1 VIGWWLSSNF
11 PLRAGAVSDR
21 TFLEEISIR
30 SIGVIEHSTLEIS
43 PGLTV
48 LTGETGAGKTM
59 ILTALNLILGGKSDS
74 SLVRKGSERLVAS
87 GSFSVP
93 KSLQDSFEE
102 HGLQVEDGQLILTR
116 TVNADGK
123 SKATSNAISV
133 PSSALAAASEN
144 LVEVHAQAAN
154 LNMTKAAKQ
163 RDLLDRFG
171 GKELHS
177 ALVKYQSELANYHEL
192 KSRITAMKKSIDS
205 RDAQLSEL
213 REFAAVMGKLK
224 LERGE
229 LQEITTEIGRLSSV
243 EDLRM
248 AAQNASSVI
257 EEEESGS
264 LTTLGITRKSL
275 DSVRAKDPQI
285 EELYQ
290 RVSEAFFLV
299 DDAKG
304 VLASYLA
311 NLEADPARLDYL
323 NARKAEIN
331 ALIKKHGGSQSSD
344 DELIALI
351 ERFESSKNAIADLE
365 GGDERLKEL
374 ESELIGIKKKLVAAA
389 KSLTSIRSENAGKLS
404 KEVTKEIQQLS
415 MPHTSFHCQVQSADY
430 SALKESD
437 FTALGCDEITMLI
450 QSHKDGPLVP
460 LAKGASGG
468 EMSRVMLA
476 LEVVLAATHPVGTYV
491 FDEVDAG
498 VGGKAAIEV
507 GRRLHALSQHA
518 QVIVVTHL
526 PQVAAWADSH
536 FVVTKNSDGSVTES
550 NVRKVVK
557 EDRVEEIAR
566 MLAGMES
573 STSAREHATELL
585 ELPLSKR

>member
-1 VIGWWLSSNF
+1 M
-11 PLRAGAVSDR
+11 SDR

-74 SLVRKGSERLVAS
+74 SLVRKGSERLVAC

-102 HGLQVEDGQLILTR
+102 NGLQVEDGQLILTR

-163 RDLLDRFG
+163 RDLLDRFA
-171 GKELHS
+171 GKELNTV
-177 ALVKYQSELANYHEL
+177 LMNYQSELANYHEL
-192 KSRITAMKKSIDS
+192 KSRISAMKKSIDS
-205 RDAQLSEL
+205 RDAQLVEL
-213 REFAAVMGKLK
+213 REFAVVMGKLK

-229 LQEITTEIGRLSSV
+229 LQGITTEIGRLSSV
-243 EDLRM
+243 EDLRV
-248 AAQNASSVI
+248 AAQTASSVI

-304 VLASYLA
+304 ILASYIA
-311 NLEADPARLDYL
+311 NLEADPVRLDYL

-331 ALIKKHGGSQSSD
+331 ALIKKYGGSQSGD

-389 KSLTSIRSENAGKLS
+389 KSLTSIRSENASKLS

-415 MPHTSFHCQVQSADY
+415 MPHTSFHCQVHSADY
-430 SALKESD
+430 NALKESD
-437 FTALGCDEITMLI
+437 FTALGCDEIAMLI
-450 QSHKDGPLVP
+450 QGHKDGPLVP

>member
-1 VIGWWLSSNF
+1 M
-11 PLRAGAVSDR
+11 SDR

-30 SIGVIEHSTLEIS
+30 SIGVIEHSILEIS

-93 KSLQDSFEE
+93 KSLHASFEE
-102 HGLQVEDGQLILTR
+102 AGLEVEDGQLILTR

-123 SKATSNAISV
+123 SKATSNAIAV
-133 PSSALAAASEN
+133 PSSVLAAASEN

-171 GKELHS
+171 GKELNS
-177 ALVKYQSELANYHEL
+177 ALMNYQSELANYHEL
-192 KSRITAMKKSIDS
+192 KSRISAMKKSIDS

-213 REFAAVMGKLK
+213 REFATVMGKLK

-229 LQEITTEIGRLSSV
+229 LQQITTEIGRLSSV
-243 EDLRM
+243 EDLRL
-248 AAQNASSVI
+248 AAQSASSVI

-264 LTTLGITRKSL
+264 LTTLGIARKSL
-275 DSVRAKDPQI
+275 DLVRAKDPQI

-290 RVSEAFFLV
+290 KVSEAFFLV

-304 VLASYLA
+304 VLASYIS

-323 NARKAEIN
+323 NSRKAEIN
-331 ALIKKHGGSQSSD
+331 ALIKKYGGSQSAD

-374 ESELIGIKKKLVAAA
+374 ETELSGIKKKLVTTA
-389 KSLTSIRSENAGKLS
+389 KLLTSIRTQSAGKLS
-404 KEVTKEIQQLS
+404 EQVTKEIQQLS
-415 MPHTSFHCQVQSADY
+415 MPHTSFHCQLESADY
-430 SALKESD
+430 DALKESD
-437 FTALGCDEITMLI
+437 FSALGCDEIAMLI
-450 QSHKDGPLVP
+450 RGHKDGPLVP

-507 GRRLHALSQHA
+507 GRRLHALSEHA

-557 EDRVEEIAR
+557 EDRIEEIAR

>member
-1 VIGWWLSSNF
+1 VIDWWQNSNF

-171 GKELHS
+171 GKELHA
-177 ALVKYQSELANYHEL
+177 ALVNYQSELANYHEL

-304 VLASYLA
+304 VLASYIA

-331 ALIKKHGGSQSSD
+331 ALIKKYGGSQSGD

-374 ESELIGIKKKLVAAA
+374 ETELVGIKRKLVAAA
-389 KSLTSIRSENAGKLS
+389 KSLTSIRSDSATKLS
-404 KEVTKEIQQLS
+404 KEVTKEVQQLS
-415 MPHTSFHCQVQSADY
+415 MPHTSFHCQVQTADY
-430 SALKESD
+430 NALKESD
-437 FTALGCDEITMLI
+437 FTALGCDEIAMLI
-450 QSHKDGPLVP
+450 QGHKDGPLVP

-557 EDRVEEIAR
+557 DDRVEEIAR

-585 ELPLSKR
+585 ELPLLKR

>member
-1 VIGWWLSSNF
+1 M
-11 PLRAGAVSDR
+11 SDR

-59 ILTALNLILGGKSDS
+59 ILTALNLILGGKSDN

-177 ALVKYQSELANYHEL
+177 SLVNYQSELANYHEL
-192 KSRITAMKKSIDS
+192 KSRISAMKKSIDS
-205 RDAQLSEL
+205 RDAQLGEL
-213 REFAAVMGKLK
+213 REFAAAMGKLK

-243 EDLRM
+243 EDLRL

-304 VLASYLA
+304 VLASYIA

-331 ALIKKHGGSQSSD
+331 ALIKKYGGSQSAD
-344 DELIALI
+344 DELISLI
-351 ERFESSKNAIADLE
+351 ERFESSKNAISDLE

-374 ESELIGIKKKLVAAA
+374 ETELVGIKKKLVVAA
-389 KSLTSIRSENAGKLS
+389 KSLTSIRGENAGKLS

-430 SALKESD
+430 NSLKESD
-437 FTALGCDEITMLI
+437 FTALGCDEIAMLI
-450 QSHKDGPLVP
+450 QGHKDGPLVP

>member
-1 VIGWWLSSNF
+1 
-11 PLRAGAVSDR
+11 
-21 TFLEEISIR
+21 
-30 SIGVIEHSTLEIS
+30 
-43 PGLTV
+43 
-48 LTGETGAGKTM
+48 M

-93 KSLQDSFEE
+93 KSLHSSFEE
-102 HGLQVEDGQLILTR
+102 NGLQIEDGQLILTR

-123 SKATSNAISV
+123 SKATSNAIAV
-133 PSSALAAASEN
+133 PSSVLAAASEN

-171 GKELHS
+171 GKSLHE
-177 ALVKYQSELANYHEL
+177 ALASYQKELASYHDL
-192 KSRITAMKKSIDS
+192 KTRIAAMKKSIDS
-205 RDAQLSEL
+205 RDAELTAL
-213 REFAAVMGKLK
+213 REFATLMAKLK

-229 LQEITTEIGRLSSV
+229 LQEISTEISRLSSV
-243 EDLRM
+243 EDLRL
-248 AAQNASSVI
+248 AAQSASSVI
-257 EEEESGS
+257 EEEETGS
-264 LTTLGITRKSL
+264 LTSLGIVRKSL

-304 VLASYLA
+304 VLASYIA
-311 NLEADPARLDYL
+311 NLEADPARLDFL
-323 NARKAEIN
+323 NNRKAEIN
-331 ALIKKHGGSQSSD
+331 ALIKKYGGSNSPD
-344 DELIALI
+344 DELVALI

-374 ESELIGIKKKLVAAA
+374 ESELGGIKKKLVANA
-389 KSLTSIRSENAGKLS
+389 KSLTNIRTESASRLSI
-404 KEVTKEIQQLS
+404 EVTKEIQQLS
-415 MPHTSFHCQVQSADY
+415 MPHTSFHCQINSADY
-430 SALKESD
+430 NALKESD
-437 FTALGCDEITMLI
+437 FTPLGCDEIVMLI
-450 QSHKDGPLVP
+450 QGHKDGPLVP

-507 GRRLHALSQHA
+507 GRRLHALSKHA

-550 NVRKVVK
+550 NVTKVVK
-557 EDRVEEIAR
+557 EDRIEEIAR

-573 STSAREHATELL
+573 SVSAREHATELL

>member
-1 VIGWWLSSNF
+1 M
-11 PLRAGAVSDR
+11 SDR

-93 KSLQDSFEE
+93 NSLKDSFEE
-102 HGLQVEDGQLILTR
+102 NGLQVEDGQLILTR

-154 LNMTKAAKQ
+154 LNMTKASKQ

-177 ALVKYQSELANYHEL
+177 ALINYQSELANYHEL
-192 KSRITAMKKSIDS
+192 KARIFAMKKSIDS
-205 RDAQLSEL
+205 KDAQLVEL

-229 LQEITTEIGRLSSV
+229 LQEITSEIARLSSV

-264 LTTLGITRKSL
+264 LTTLGIIRKSL

-290 RVSEAFFLV
+290 KVSEAFFLV

-304 VLASYLA
+304 VLASYIV

-323 NARKAEIN
+323 NSRKAEIN
-331 ALIKKHGGSQSSD
+331 ALIKKYGGSKSAD
-344 DELIALI
+344 DELVSLI

-365 GGDERLKEL
+365 GGDERLREL
-374 ESELIGIKKKLVAAA
+374 ETELVGIKKRLVIAA
-389 KSLTSIRSENAGKLS
+389 KSLTSIRSEGAAKLS

-415 MPHTSFHCQVQSADY
+415 MPYTSFHCQVQSADY
-430 SALKESD
+430 NSLKESD
-437 FTALGCDEITMLI
+437 FTALGCDEIAMLI
-450 QSHKDGPLVP
+450 QGHKDGPLVP

>member
-1 VIGWWLSSNF
+1 
-11 PLRAGAVSDR
+11 LRAGAVSDR

-87 GSFSVP
+87 GCFSVP

-177 ALVKYQSELANYHEL
+177 TLVNYQSELANYHEL
-192 KSRITAMKKSIDS
+192 KSRITTMKKSIDS

-304 VLASYLA
+304 VLASYIA

-331 ALIKKHGGSQSSD
+331 ALIKKYGGSQSGD
-344 DELIALI
+344 DELISLI

-374 ESELIGIKKKLVAAA
+374 ETELVGIKKKLVAAA
-389 KSLTSIRSENAGKLS
+389 KSLTSIRSENGEKLS

-430 SALKESD
+430 NALKESD
-437 FTALGCDEITMLI
+437 FTVLGCDEIAMLI
-450 QSHKDGPLVP
+450 QGHKDGPLVP

-526 PQVAAWADSH
+526 PQVAAWANSH

-557 EDRVEEIAR
+557 EDRIEEIAR

>member
-1 VIGWWLSSNF
+1 M
-11 PLRAGAVSDR
+11 SDR

-30 SIGVIEHSTLEIS
+30 SIGVIEHSTIEIS

-93 KSLQDSFEE
+93 KSLHEVFEE
-102 HGLQVEDGQLILTR
+102 NGLQIEDGQLILTR

-123 SKATSNAISV
+123 SKATSNAIAI
-133 PSSALAAASEN
+133 PSSVLATASEN

-171 GKELHS
+171 GNSLHEALASYQKELAS
-177 ALVKYQSELANYHEL
+177 YHDL
-192 KSRITAMKKSIDS
+192 KVRIAAMKKSIDS
-205 RDAQLSEL
+205 RDAELTAL
-213 REFAAVMGKLK
+213 REFAALMGKLK

-229 LQEITTEIGRLSSV
+229 LQDISTEISRLSSV
-243 EDLRM
+243 EDLRL
-248 AAQNASSVI
+248 AAQNASSVM

-264 LTTLGITRKSL
+264 LTSLGIVRKSL
-275 DSVRAKDPQI
+275 DSVRGKDPQI

-304 VLASYLA
+304 VLASYIA
-311 NLEADPARLDYL
+311 NLEADPTRLEYL
-323 NARKAEIN
+323 NSRKAEIN
-331 ALIKKHGGSQSSD
+331 ALIKKYGGSNSPD
-344 DELIALI
+344 DELVALI

-374 ESELIGIKKKLVAAA
+374 ESELGGIKKKLVVNA
-389 KSLTSIRSENAGKLS
+389 KSLTNIRTESASRLS
-404 KEVTKEIQQLS
+404 QEVTKEVQQLS
-415 MPHTSFHCQVQSADY
+415 MPHTAFHCQVNSADY
-430 SALKESD
+430 NALKESD
-437 FTALGCDEITMLI
+437 FTPLGCDEIVMLI
-450 QSHKDGPLVP
+450 QGHKDGPLVP

-507 GRRLHALSQHA
+507 GRRLHALSKHA

-550 NVRKVVK
+550 NVTKVVK
-557 EDRVEEIAR
+557 EDRIEEIAR

-573 STSAREHATELL
+573 SVSAREHATELL

>member
-1 VIGWWLSSNF
+1 
-11 PLRAGAVSDR
+11 VSDR

-177 ALVKYQSELANYHEL
+177 ALVNYQNELANYHEL
-192 KSRITAMKKSIDS
+192 KSRISAMKKSIDS

-229 LQEITTEIGRLSSV
+229 LQEIITEIGRLSSV
-243 EDLRM
+243 EDLRL
-248 AAQNASSVI
+248 AAQSASSVI

-304 VLASYLA
+304 VLSSYIA

-323 NARKAEIN
+323 NARKADIN
-331 ALIKKHGGSQSSD
+331 ALIKKYGGSQSAD
-344 DELIALI
+344 DELISLI

-374 ESELIGIKKKLVAAA
+374 ESELVGIKKKLVAAA

-430 SALKESD
+430 NALKESD
-437 FTALGCDEITMLI
+437 FTALGCDEIAMLI
-450 QSHKDGPLVP
+450 QGHKDGPLVP

>member
-1 VIGWWLSSNF
+1 M
-11 PLRAGAVSDR
+11 SDR

-43 PGLTV
+43 QGLTV

-93 KSLQDSFEE
+93 RSLQDSFEE

-177 ALVKYQSELANYHEL
+177 ALVNYQSELANYHEL

-229 LQEITTEIGRLSSV
+229 LHEISNEIGRLSSV
-243 EDLRM
+243 EDLRL

-304 VLASYLA
+304 VLASYIA

-331 ALIKKHGGSQSSD
+331 SLIKKYGGSQSAD

-374 ESELIGIKKKLVAAA
+374 ETELVGIKKKLVAAA
-389 KSLTSIRSENAGKLS
+389 KSLTSSRSENAEKLS

-430 SALKESD
+430 NALKESD
-437 FTALGCDEITMLI
+437 FTALGCDEIAMLI
-450 QSHKDGPLVP
+450 QGHKDGPLVP